1 MSLRMLGTALSATLL
16 AAAANAPAQSNTDA
30 PFGTWDKTVPMEAPK
45 GWKAP
50 HTAWGDPDLRGNWP
64 IDYLGQ
70 TPRTRPPQF
79 GTRAV
84 LTDEEYKSALNS
96 AEAQLDRYAQEDKVG
111 KMGMGHWTER
121 GLPLRQTS
129 LMTYPLDGRLPD
141 ATPEGQKLAAAGKS
155 SWTEEVFNWTDD
167 FNLYD
172 RCITRGMPGSMLPGA
187 YNSGIEVWQ
196 APGVVAI
203 KLEMIHET
211 RMVWLDGRA
220 APPPEVQYWLGFS
233 RGHWEGNS
241 LVIETTNFKPGSS
254 LGNSDNTRKPV
265 PNSDRMKVMERLT
278 PTGPNTIQYE
288 AWVDDPEMLTGPFK
302 YDFPW
307 RRNTDY
313 VQYEYACHEGNE
325 QFRGYI
331 EGRSTN
337 PRLVAKRDAAVEARD
352 SGHPVEIHPATQ

>member
-1 MSLRMLGTALSATLL
+1 MSLRIFGFVL
-16 AAAANAPAQSNTDA
+16 AAPLLMSAAQSAAQDTA
-30 PFGTWDKTVPMEAPK
+30 ETPFGIWDKAVPMEAPK
-45 GWKAP
+45 GWKVP
-50 HTAWGDPDLRGNWP
+50 RTAWGDPDLRGEWP
-64 IDYLGQ
+64 VDYLAA
-70 TPRTRPPQF
+70 TPRQRPASF
-79 GTRAV
+79 GTRAE
-84 LTDEEYKSALNS
+84 LTDEEYAAALKN
-96 AEAQLDRYAQEDKVG
+96 ANAQLDQYAQEDKVN

-121 GLPLRQTS
+121 GRPLRQTS
-129 LMTYPLDGRLPD
+129 LMTYPLDGQLPP

-196 APGVVAI
+196 APGLVAI

-220 APPPEVQYWLGFS
+220 APPPDLQYWLGFS

-241 LVIETTNFKPGSS
+241 LVIETTNFMPGSS
-254 LGNSDNTRKPV
+254 LGNSGNTAKPV

-278 PTGPNTIQYE
+278 PTGPDTIQYE
-288 AWVDDPEMLTGPFK
+288 AWVDDPVVLTGPFK

-307 RRNTDY
+307 RRNPGY

-337 PRLVAKRDAAVEARD
+337 PRLVEKREKAVEARD
-352 SGHPVEIHPATQ
+352 EGHPIDIHPSSL